1 MATFE
6 GSKHFKRSY
15 IFFSAIVSL
24 QLQLLLRCLELKG
37 RKKAISSYL
46 VKVVKSLA
54 MLEKEPGMNDAQAK
68 LSPTVPTLKSETLTL
83 VNAGFSAAIWNANGN
98 VIMEFAI
105 LYPHYSIWYT
115 FMKSSWQEASTQW
128 DY

>member
-1 MATFE
+1 
-6 GSKHFKRSY
+6 
-15 IFFSAIVSL
+15 
-24 QLQLLLRCLELKG
+24 
-37 RKKAISSYL
+37 
-46 VKVVKSLA
+46 

-105 LYPHYSIWYT
+105 LYPHYIYGSDPDCIVLQAHIYRFHCNTRPRCQESFADISIGNWVYLFLDT
-115 FMKSSWQEASTQW
+115 SSQATCQMRNQHKQSIY
-128 DY
+128 DGHRD